1 MSASSD
7 QASSDQASSDQASSD
22 QGKTEQDLAGYLHS
36 ESPRRP
42 EQHGVVDVPSSAP
55 PGLSELPEG
64 DIRDM
69 EKSLVERIADVDDDR
84 RRTAVQLRKA
94 FETHRDDIRAQRRR
108 DHTALLTLMGI
119 GIVLLA
125 GMVLLFT
132 QLLQARNA
140 LEARIAALEARP
152 AVDAPTGSIPSAL
165 SADAAAALGTR
176 IDALEQQARPTVVP
190 AAAVDESATDDAD
203 EAATEQVGELAD
215 AIESIA
221 DRLTALEGSTRD
233 PPAAA
238 VDGSEPQA
246 DTEAVASAAE
256 RRVAELEARLGAL
269 LDERLAS
276 VEARIDEVRHSIR
289 ATGGD
294 EPSSSAAPANGTGTG
309 TAEPPTGAETMTTPA
324 SMIVLQLAGL
334 PSRDA
339 VARFMDRHEDLP
351 AEIYVKSD
359 TRRGQAWY
367 GVIHSL
373 HANMEAAEAA
383 LAALPTDLAALDTWL
398 RPLSAGTP
406 LEVLSTRP

>member
-1 MSASSD
+1 MS
-7 QASSDQASSDQASSD
+7 ASSDQASSD

-42 EQHGVVDVPSSAP
+42 EQNGVVDVPSSAP

-108 DHTALLTLMGI
+108 DHTALLALTGI

-132 QLLQARNA
+132 QLLQARAA
-140 LEARIAALEARP
+140 LEARIAALEAAP
-152 AVDAPTGSIPSAL
+152 AAGAPAGAAPSAL

-176 IDALEQQARPTVVP
+176 IDALEQQARQPVAP
-190 AAAVDESATDDAD
+190 AAAVADESATDDTED
-203 EAATEQVGELAD
+203 AATEQVGELAD
-215 AIESIA
+215 AIESIG

-233 PPAAA
+233 RPAAA
-238 VDGSEPQA
+238 ANTGESQA
-246 DTEAVASAAE
+246 DAEAVASAAE

-276 VEARIDEVRHSIR
+276 VEARIDEVRHSLR
-289 ATGGD
+289 ATDGD
-294 EPSSSAAPANGTGTG
+294 EATSPAAPANDTV
-309 TAEPPTGAETMTTPA
+309 TAEPPAGAETMTTPA

-339 VARFMDRHEDLP
+339 VARFIDRHKALP

-373 HANMEAAEAA
+373 HTNMEAAEAA